1 MAAQVIVAVA
11 IIHLIEGMNLSPRI
25 IGKIGHLHPVLVIA
39 ILLVAEKFFGMW
51 GLVLGVPVAIY
62 IIRVVVLN
70 SPIPGIY
77 EPGGAAEATQHE

>member
-1 MAAQVIVAVA
+1 MI
-11 IIHLIEGMNLSPRI
+11 LSPRI

-39 ILLVAEKFFGMW
+39 ILLVSEHFFGMW

-62 IIRVVVLN
+62 IIRVIILR

-77 EPGGAAEATQHE
+77 EPVVANVAVEGE